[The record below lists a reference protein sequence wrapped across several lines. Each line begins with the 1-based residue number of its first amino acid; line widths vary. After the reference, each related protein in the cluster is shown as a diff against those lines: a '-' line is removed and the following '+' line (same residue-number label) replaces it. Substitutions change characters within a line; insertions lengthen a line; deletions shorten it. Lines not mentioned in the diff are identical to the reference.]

1 MSHPRRAARLSDA
14 DLAGSAGTLLVAWC
28 AVALGI
34 ALHRGEYLP
43 GTLALV
49 VGGTLLTA
57 VVLARPGGL
66 PLPAG
71 LVAAAAVVLI
81 APLVF
86 GPTGYSHGPFLAVS
100 RVAGGLAGLAAA
112 VTLRR
117 PRAMLPAL
125 ALAAIAGIARVIATP
140 QPDIDVHFLLQDS
153 TIGLLHGRD
162 MYQQCWPGSNGL
174 KCTYP
179 YLPITSVLLLPARVL
194 TGDVRYGE
202 VAALVLAAL
211 WLRRLTAPSLALL
224 PLLLIAFPQA
234 PYSLLQAW
242 TEPLL
247 VACLA
252 GMVLA
257 VERGRTGL
265 ATLAFA
271 LALASK
277 QHIAL
282 LVPLAALWP
291 GFGWRRTLRAV
302 ALGVALVLPWILAG
316 PRDFWHGAVTENLG
330 YRVLPWA
337 LDIPA
342 LFDRHGIV
350 LGFGVTIV
358 AVGLAYA
365 LAVIRLP
372 RTTAGFCAGG
382 ALVDWA
388 LDITN
393 KQSFFN
399 HYTLGMALLVMAV
412 ASLPEG
418 RRGELEQAG
427 RLVEATAGGHG

>member
-1 MSHPRRAARLSDA
+1 MAPPWRAGRLTDA
-14 DLAGSAGTLLVAWC
+14 DLARSAGSLLVAWC

-34 ALHRGEYLP
+34 ALRRGEYLP
-43 GTLALV
+43 TTLALV

-57 VVLARPGGL
+57 AVLARPAGVG
-66 PLPAG
+66 LPAG
-71 LVAAAAVVLI
+71 LLAAAVLVAV
-81 APLVF
+81 APFVF
-86 GPTGYSHGPFLAVS
+86 GPVAYSHGPFLAVS
-100 RVAGGLAGLAAA
+100 RVAGALAGLLAAA
-112 VTLRR
+112 TLRR
-117 PRAMLPAL
+117 PRAMWPAL
-125 ALAAIAGIARVIATP
+125 ALAAVAGVARVVATP
-140 QPDIDVHFLLQDS
+140 QPEIDVHFLLQDS

-162 MYQQCWPGSNGL
+162 MYRQCWPGSNGL
-174 KCTYP
+174 KCAYP
-179 YLPITSVLLLPARVL
+179 YLPITSVLLLPARLL

-202 VAALVLAAL
+202 AAALVLAAL
-211 WLRRLTAPSLALL
+211 WLRRLVPPSLAIL
-224 PLLLIAFPQA
+224 PLLLVAFPQA
-234 PYSLLQAW
+234 PYSLQQAW

-247 VACLA
+247 VGCLA

-257 VERGRTGL
+257 VERGRTGW

-271 LALASK
+271 VALATK

-282 LVPLAALWP
+282 LVPLAAWWP
-291 GFGWRRTLRAV
+291 AFGWRRTARAV
-302 ALGVALVLPWILAG
+302 GLGMAMVLPWFVAG
-316 PRDFWHGAVTENLG
+316 PRDFWHGAVTVNLA

-342 LFDRHGIV
+342 LFARHGIV
-350 LGFGVTIV
+350 LGFGVTIAAV
-358 AVGLAYA
+358 AAGYA
-365 LAVIRLP
+365 LAIGRLP

-412 ASLPEG
+412 AVLPVG
-418 RRGELEQAG
+418 RGRELEQVG
-427 RLVEATAGGHG
+427 GLVEAVAGSHG